1 MVGAAEIVCRFP
13 VRPACEQS
21 DDVGLV
27 YLGVGMENGIT
38 LESQVCRMNRFVVHT
53 TEEFGTDAFEP
64 ICCFLRTGFVLLAEL
79 CCLYQLPPDHTLV
92 RLKYDHE
99 IHHKYP

>member
-1 MVGAAEIVCRFP
+1 MQVPGAPRGRAIGRCW
-13 VRPACEQS
+13 
-21 DDVGLV
+21 LV

-79 CCLYQLPPDHTLV
+79 CC
-92 RLKYDHE
+92 
-99 IHHKYP
+99 

>member
-1 MVGAAEIVCRFP
+1 MQVPGAPRGRAIGRCWPGISR
-13 VRPACEQS
+13 
-21 DDVGLV
+21 
-27 YLGVGMENGIT
+27 VGMENGIT

-79 CCLYQLPPDHTLV
+79 CC
-92 RLKYDHE
+92 
-99 IHHKYP
+99 